1 MQAIATFSES
11 RAAFRIWALPSGRSS
26 GPPAEPELRHAG
38 TKGNWNASGITF
50 DTMVLIVKKHT
61 SRTKLK
67 GLLKASQRRK
77 AQGFDAKRFNG
88 ALPLKGDPLKV
99 QRKLRDEWG

>member
-1 MQAIATFSES
+1 
-11 RAAFRIWALPSGRSS
+11 
-26 GPPAEPELRHAG
+26 
-38 TKGNWNASGITF
+38 
-50 DTMVLIVKKHT
+50 MVLIVKKHT

-77 AQGFDAKRFNG
+77 AQGFDARRFNG